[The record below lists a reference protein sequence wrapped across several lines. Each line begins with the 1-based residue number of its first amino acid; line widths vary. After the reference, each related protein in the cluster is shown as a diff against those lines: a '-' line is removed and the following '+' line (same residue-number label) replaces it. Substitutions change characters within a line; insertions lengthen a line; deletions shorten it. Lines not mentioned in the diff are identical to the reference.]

1 MRIINA
7 HIYTYV
13 HTQKKKLQMPC
24 EHCLAQYNDID
35 FGLRA
40 IQIYQRVVV
49 ILDQVSSS
57 ESSKL

>member
-13 HTQKKKLQMPC
+13 HTQFFLQMP
-24 EHCLAQYNDID
+24 EKHCLAQYNDID